1 MGAGGMGAWLG
12 IAATF
17 MVATKLDLYRHL
29 AERLSFKPAQRKNFA
44 HLSSLERR
52 LANMF

>member
-1 MGAGGMGAWLG
+1 MQIVGSNMGAGGMGAWLG

-29 AERLSFKPAQRKNFA
+29 AERLSFKPAQRKTLHIYQA
-44 HLSSLERR
+44 
-52 LANMF
+52 